1 LANFIERQ
9 RCKAAHCQQEIV
21 TMEAKRATRSLLIF
35 LILLCNFG
43 CDQLSKQIV
52 RNHIDDY
59 QEIPLVK
66 GHITLTKVEN
76 TGAFLSL
83 GNRLPQELKTVLLAI
98 LPLCALGIAVLYLL
112 VFNERLT
119 YLRAAGICFL
129 VGGGMGNILDR
140 LFYGSV
146 TDFLHVQYG
155 GFQTGIF
162 NLADVSIVIGLV
174 LILISSYTQ
183 KARPGYQ

>member
-1 LANFIERQ
+1 
-9 RCKAAHCQQEIV
+9 
-21 TMEAKRATRSLLIF
+21 MEAKRATRSLVIF

-52 RNHIDDY
+52 RNHVDDY
-59 QEIPLVK
+59 QEIALVK
-66 GHITLTKVEN
+66 GHLTLTKVEN

-83 GNRLPQELKTVLLAI
+83 GHSLPQGLKTVLLAI
-98 LPLCALGIAVLYLL
+98 LPLCALAIAVIYLVL
-112 VFNERLT
+112 NDRIT

-146 TDFLHVQYG
+146 TDFLHLQYG